1 LLSMHSAQCKPHGS
15 RVVLLALNM
24 RLLGDREVC
33 KDLAGGLLLV
43 HLKAIESLSI
53 LHLNLGVHS
62 VLGVREIINSAISL
76 LRILDKC
83 LLTSCKQC
91 VNVANNT
98 KLTKASSHL
107 TLPRGV
113 VELSELGNIL
123 GGRHGDG

>member
-1 LLSMHSAQCKPHGS
+1 MHSAQCKPHGS
-15 RVVLLALNM
+15 RVVLLALNV

-33 KDLAGGLLLV
+33 KDLAGSLLLV
-43 HLKAIESLSI
+43 HLKAIKSLSI
-53 LHLNLGVHS
+53 LHLDLSVHS
-62 VLGVREIINSAISL
+62 ELGATQGVPFTIVL
-76 LRILDKC
+76 LRALNKQ

-91 VNVANNT
+91 VDVANNT

-107 TLPRGV
+107 MLPRGV